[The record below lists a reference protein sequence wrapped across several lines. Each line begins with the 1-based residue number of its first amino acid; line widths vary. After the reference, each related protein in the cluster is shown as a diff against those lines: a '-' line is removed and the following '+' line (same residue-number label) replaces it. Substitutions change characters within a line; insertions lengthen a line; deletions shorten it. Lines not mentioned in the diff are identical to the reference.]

1 MSFSFQKLFYTLGG
15 IILFLLFLSVARVIL
30 IPLAFSLLLTFLLLP
45 IVKRLCSLGIPN
57 VLSILIALI
66 FAIAMVGLTVLFFYA
81 QMRELAQDISL
92 IKNKILLLLA
102 NITNFFNANF
112 TMLPKLEKNDLSQK
126 SKDLLNNSTG
136 DIFRTAVDNGAA
148 FFTGLMECIIFSVFT
163 LLYRKGLIQ
172 ALIQFFPNT
181 QYPVV
186 FKMIQAIRNIGQRY
200 FLELILVVGI
210 IGITNSVGLW
220 IIGLENPLLFGF
232 LGAALSIIPYV
243 GTISGGAIAVIFAF
257 LTSDSIWMAVQV
269 AILFWAV
276 QWISDNFLSPALV
289 GSSLDL
295 NAFTAILSLII
306 GAMLWGLSG
315 MILFLPFT
323 AMLKVVCEQYIELKP
338 IATLLGNEIHI
349 NRNKAPNKTVE
360 YWKSLL
366 SKMKTKIKKRI

>member
-1 MSFSFQKLFYTLGG
+1 
-15 IILFLLFLSVARVIL
+15 
-30 IPLAFSLLLTFLLLP
+30 
-45 IVKRLCSLGIPN
+45 
-57 VLSILIALI
+57 
-66 FAIAMVGLTVLFFYA
+66 MVGLTVLFFYA

-102 NITNFFNANF
+102 NITDFFNANF

-172 ALIQFFPNT
+172 ALIQFFPNK

-186 FKMIQAIRNIGQRY
+186 FKMIPAIKNIGQRY

-210 IGITNSVGLW
+210 IGIFNSVGLW